1 MDTNCLAGAA
11 KGTKGPILG
20 NSTVRFSFAISL
32 LCLGTAGCVDVHSPP
47 PQPPAATIVTP
58 APTTFASPGTTTYV
72 APGTTTTVGPAG
84 TTTVQRA
91 Y

>member
-1 MDTNCLAGAA
+1 MDANCNVGAA
-11 KGTKGPILG
+11 KWAKDPVRG

-58 APTTFASPGTTTYV
+58 APMTFASPSTTTYV

>member
-1 MDTNCLAGAA
+1 MDTNCVAGAA
-11 KGTKGPILG
+11 KGTKGPIQG
-20 NSTVRFSFAISL
+20 YSTVRFSLAISL
-32 LCLGTAGCVDVHSPP
+32 LCLGTVGCVDVHSPP
-47 PQPPAATIVTP
+47 QQPPAATIVTP
-58 APTTFASPGTTTYV
+58 APMTYASPGTTTYV